1 MSRIMNTA
9 QTFEDVLNSIEN
21 KKLKIIEPIAEN
33 DIIESGENIS
43 ADVLNKMVMRLI
55 QNGGMKMA

>member
-1 MSRIMNTA
+1 MNTA

>member
-21 KKLKIIEPIAEN
+21 KKLKIIEPITEN

-55 QNGGMKMA
+55 QNGAMKMA